1 MKTKPKHAA
10 PTMPLKQAVEIA
22 RRKRD
27 LLFAPGSVDYNAQ
40 TRLIDYATTT
50 DKDFANVILILMGL
64 VCAPLALVLLIVGV
78 IYVPT
83 GNLQASAQVFPYFVT
98 AAAIAVC
105 GLWGVRR

>member
-1 MKTKPKHAA
+1 MNKPKHAA
-10 PTMPLKQAVEIA
+10 PTMPLKKAAELA

-27 LLFAPGSVDYNAQ
+27 ELFPVGSDDYIAQ
-40 TRLIDYATTT
+40 TRLIDFASTT
-50 DKDFANVILILMGL
+50 DKDLANGILILMGL